1 MNNLTFFCLTLNPK
15 HESIIKKLSYT
26 PVGLGDKIFSKNCFS
41 DKKGVNISEKNPYYG
56 EYTFHYWV
64 WKNYLENIK
73 SEWVGFCQ
81 YRKFF
86 VKAGLLEKDYNT
98 FNILDENIVK
108 DIPKELENY
117 DCILGEQSYVN
128 NFKFMKFFKQNPLKI
143 IFSPSYI
150 FKKEKRNIKYHFDI
164 FHGEGHLESAISLLD
179 KEHKEDFR
187 IFVETRSSFNPHN
200 MFLCKRKY
208 LNNYYETI
216 FPWLQKCEDIFG
228 FNNLSGY
235 GMKRIY
241 GFLAER
247 FLSYWFLKNYKVK
260 ELPIIV
266 KNISDYKNL

>member
-1 MNNLTFFCLTLNPK
+1 MKNLTFFCLTLNPE
-15 HESIIKKLSYT
+15 HESMIKKLSYI
-26 PVGLGDKIFSKNCFS
+26 PVGLGDNKFSEDCFT
-41 DKKGVNISEKNPYYG
+41 DKKGENIAKKNPNYG
-56 EYTFHYWV
+56 EYTFHYWI

-86 VKAGLLEKDYNT
+86 IKENSKETN
-98 FNILDENIVK
+98 FNSFNSLNENIMK
-108 DIPKELENY
+108 DIPEDLKNY

-143 IFSPSYI
+143 IFSPSYM

-164 FHGEGHLESAISLLD
+164 FHGEGHLESAINLLD
-179 KEHKEDFR
+179 QEHKEDFKN
-187 IFVETRSSFNPHN
+187 FVETRSSFNPHN
-200 MFLCKRKY
+200 MFVCKKIHLKR
-208 LNNYYETI
+208 YYETI
-216 FPWLQKCEDIFG
+216 FPWLKKCEDIFG
-228 FNNLSGY
+228 FHELKGY

-247 FLSYWFLKNYKVK
+247 FLSYWFLKNFKVK

-266 KNISDYKNL
+266 KNVSDYKDL